1 MRGHV
6 DMDTVSQEFDDS
18 RKQMDYSDSAEN
30 RIEEL
35 IVQKKM
41 SDAMAAKLLCENSIL
56 QERIRTLQAEN
67 KALLKGNELMTPRK

>member
-1 MRGHV
+1 M
-6 DMDTVSQEFDDS
+6 MLN
-18 RKQMDYSDSAEN
+18 K
-30 RIEEL
+30 L

-56 QERIRTLQAEN
+56 QERIRTLEAEN

>member
-35 IVQKKM
+35 IVQKKCPM
-41 SDAMAAKLLCENSIL
+41 QWRPNYYVKIVYYKNAYVHWKPKI
-56 QERIRTLQAEN
+56 
-67 KALLKGNELMTPRK
+67 KHY